1 MFDVTCCLT
10 LDDFVHQAVNI
21 LESSV
26 HLYPAVASMLI
37 ATPDQTV
44 TFSLGSLDDSPE
56 DTIRC
61 NTLHEHPVAAIRESL
76 TSS

>member
-1 MFDVTCCLT
+1 MFDVACCLT

-37 ATPDQTV
+37 ATPDQAV
-44 TFSLGSLDDSPE
+44 AFSLDSLDDSPE
-56 DTIRC
+56 DTIRG
-61 NTLHEHPVAAIRESL
+61 NALHEDPVAAIRESL

>member
-1 MFDVTCCLT
+1 
-10 LDDFVHQAVNI
+10 
-21 LESSV
+21 
-26 HLYPAVASMLI
+26 MLI
-37 ATPDQTV
+37 ATPDQAV

-61 NTLHEHPVAAIRESL
+61 NALHEDPVAAIRESL